1 MNSPGTLL
9 LHAAA
14 LLVFGIGDAAWR
26 AFDLSYL
33 AATCLAAYALAIPAG
48 WPAGVLAA
56 ILVALLHLSGG
67 PSASGDPEFLVVLPL
82 LASAAF
88 LVHGLPRRN
97 VLLVLLGGLAA
108 GVAIA
113 VKLSAI
119 YFALLAVPVVAWQS
133 ARYGRLIVTLL
144 AFVIGAMAVPICIAV
159 WLRSIHAIWP
169 YITMVRELQPLYDGV
184 PRFSLAWEAVR
195 LVKGIWPY
203 VLGYAAVFAW
213 ILGAPLLARGRIP
226 ALTVVFCLIG
236 VISGT
241 IMVAIFPKDFEDYL
255 YTFLVFGLVLGAV
268 GFGALTQGGDWARR
282 AAAIG
287 IIALAI
293 FTLPQQIGRYRHES
307 SVWPRNPVR
316 TAIMADLERLAPG
329 DARVQ
334 VLEDFLAAN
343 DAVLQL
349 GRRHTTSFNYDYFL
363 FMHPSTPMT
372 QRMRARFL
380 DEIGRA
386 PPAAI
391 VVAHFPWW
399 DYDSGTA
406 GFKRLESWPEL
417 QAYLAR
423 DYRMEVERTGLPYL
437 GGTGY
442 RDLCAELT
450 IPPAR
455 RQWRGA
461 WTLRWAVPAPS
472 PPRSPPGRP

>member
-9 LHAAA
+9 LHAVA
-14 LLVFGIGDAAWR
+14 LLLFGIGDAAWR

-33 AATCLAAYALAIPAG
+33 TATCLAAYALAAPAG

-82 LASAAF
+82 LAGAAF
-88 LVHGLPRRN
+88 LVHGLPKRN
-97 VLLVLLGGLAA
+97 LLLVLLGGIAA

-113 VKLSAI
+113 IKLSAA
-119 YFALLAVPVVAWQS
+119 YFALMAVPVVAWQA
-133 ARYGRLIVTLL
+133 ARHGRSIVTLL
-144 AFVIGAMAVPICIAV
+144 AFVIGAMAVPACIAV

-169 YITMVRELQPLYDGV
+169 YITMVRELQPLYDGA
-184 PRFSLAWEAVR
+184 PRLTPAWEAVR

-203 VLGYAAVFAW
+203 VPANAAVFVW
-213 ILGAPLLARGRIP
+213 IVGALVLARGRIP
-226 ALTVVFCLIG
+226 ALTVALCFIG

-255 YTFLVFGLVLGAV
+255 YTFLMFGLVLGAV

-282 AAAIG
+282 TAAAGLIG
-287 IIALAI
+287 LVA
-293 FTLPQQIGRYRHES
+293 FTLPQQVNRYRHEAA
-307 SVWPRNPVR
+307 VWPRNPVR
-316 TAIMADLERLAPG
+316 PAIMADLERLVPG

-349 GRRHTTSFNYDYFL
+349 GRRHTTSFIYDYFL
-363 FMHPSTPMT
+363 FMHPSTQMT

-406 GFKRLESWPEL
+406 GFKRLDSWPEL

-423 DYRMEVERTGLPYL
+423 DYRLEVERTNLPYL

-442 RDLCAELT
+442 R
-450 IPPAR
+450 IY
-455 RQWRGA
+455 
-461 WTLRWAVPAPS
+461 LRSTS
-472 PPRSPPGRP
+472 P